1 MGQTALAYDAAVWR
15 APPRAIRRRPRAR
28 AVVQTFH
35 AVPLAAVVATTAQP
49 PARRFS
55 VVWFVALVAI
65 AVHGWVVWELSHLAV
80 PAPAKRVSRLAVEFV
95 TPPKPP
101 EPKIEPPKPEP
112 PKVQHK
118 VPPQVLPPIQTAP
131 SEPTPADVPSTEP
144 PVAVA
149 PIVSE
154 PPPPA
159 PEPVTDAVGYAGY
172 LNNPPPEYPPA
183 ALRNG
188 WEGTVLLRVRVSS
201 AGHAESVDIAES
213 SGKRLLDE
221 QAVRTVKQW
230 TFTPAKRGNTPIDG
244 WATVPIEFKLDS

>member
-1 MGQTALAYDAAVWR
+1 MGQTALAYDAPAWR
-15 APPRAIRRRPRAR
+15 APVRQGRRRSRAR
-28 AVVQTFH
+28 AIVRTLD
-35 AVPLAAVVATTAQP
+35 AVPLAAVAATSAQP
-49 PARRFS
+49 AGRRGSFI
-55 VVWFVALVAI
+55 WLLALVAI
-65 AVHGWVVWELSHLAV
+65 ALHAWLVWEISHL
-80 PAPAKRVSRLAVEFV
+80 PDPTPAKRISQLAVELV

-112 PKVQHK
+112 PKVKHE

-131 SEPTPADVPSTEP
+131 SNPVVTAVPSVEP

-154 PPPPA
+154 APPA
-159 PEPVTDAVGYAGY
+159 PEPVTEAVGFAGY

-188 WEGTVLLRVRVSS
+188 WQGTVVLRVRVLSS
-201 AGHAESVDIAES
+201 GQVESIEVKDS

-221 QAVRTVKQW
+221 QAARTVKNW
-230 TFTPAKRGNTPIDG
+230 TFTPSKRGNTPIDG
-244 WATVPIEFKLDS
+244 WATVPIEFKLDT